1 MDLKLKGKNAIVTG
15 GTRGIGRAIADTLA
29 NEGCNV
35 AICARKQNEV
45 SETVNTLKSKG
56 VSAFGGV
63 VDITDGEA
71 LKGWIMKAGSELG
84 GLDILVSNVGA
95 MAIGEDALSWER
107 NLKTD
112 IFGAVNAIE
121 TALPMLEA
129 AAKQNNDAAIV
140 VIGSAASV
148 NATEPGSYGAI
159 KGALVHYIKGLAKQN
174 APKHIRANVVS
185 PGMVYFK
192 GGIWHRVEQGM
203 PDFFKTSFD
212 QNPMGRMATPQDI
225 ANAAVFLASPC
236 SSFTSGINMIVDG
249 VITDRVNY

>member
-29 NEGCNV
+29 DEGCNV
-35 AICARKQNEV
+35 AICARNENEI
-45 SETVNTLKSKG
+45 SDTLTALTSKG
-56 VSAFGGV
+56 ISAFGDKTDV
-63 VDITDGEA
+63 TDGEA
-71 LKGWIMKAGSELG
+71 LKNWILRAKDQLG
-84 GLDILVSNVGA
+84 GLDILISNVGA
-95 MAIGEDALSWER
+95 MAMGSDAASWEK
-107 NLKTD
+107 NLRTD
-112 IFGAVNAIE
+112 ILGSVNAIE
-121 TALPMLEA
+121 SSLSMLEEA
-129 AAKQNNDAAIV
+129 AARTGDAAIV

-148 NATEPGSYGAI
+148 NATEPTSYGAI
-159 KGALVHYIKGLAKQN
+159 KGALVHYIKGIAKQN

-192 GGIWHRVEQGM
+192 GGVWHRVEKGM
-203 PDFFKTSFD
+203 PAFFTESLGR
-212 QNPMGRMATPQDI
+212 NPMGRMATPQDI